1 MKNILKN
8 SLYLF
13 AFAGAGILF
22 QISCSNSEENS
33 ISTAMTNKVV
43 YIKVTSGI
51 PHIFTCNYD
60 GSNQT
65 EVVLN
70 MPPGVEIWNL
80 ASQHNNPRISPDGQ
94 KIFFLAQDNSDLN
107 THIYSA
113 NIDGSGVTQI
123 VNSSD
128 GQIEIGNIN

>member
-22 QISCSNSEENS
+22 QISCSNSNQSNS
-33 ISTAMTNKVV
+33 VALINKVI
-43 YIKVTSGI
+43 YIKASVTTG

-65 EVVLN
+65 EIVLN
-70 MPPGVEIWNL
+70 LPTGVEIWNV
-80 ASQHNNPRISPDGQ
+80 APQHNNPRISPNGQ
-94 KIFFLAQDNSDLN
+94 KIFFLGQLNGDLK

-113 NIDGSGVTQI
+113 NIDGTGVTQI
-123 VNSSD
+123 VDSSD

>member
-22 QISCSNSEENS
+22 QISCSNSNQSNS
-33 ISTAMTNKVV
+33 VALINKVI
-43 YIKVTSGI
+43 YIKASASAG

-65 EVVLN
+65 EIVLN
-70 MPPGVEIWNL
+70 LPTGVEIWNV
-80 ASQHNNPRISPDGQ
+80 APQHNNPRISPNGQ
-94 KIFFLAQDNSDLN
+94 KIFFLGQLNSDLK

-113 NIDGSGVTQI
+113 NIDGTGVTQI
-123 VNSSD
+123 VDSSD